1 MSLNE
6 ASTNTAYTLGRLF
19 SVYEAVQQ
27 TANPGINA
35 TIKDKYFNSAAA
47 MPASIFPV
55 LNNLYQ
61 KHLRKL
67 EGGQRVYYDKQVIAL
82 KGVLGESYPARMTLA
97 QQGAFDL
104 GYYHQTQK
112 RFTKKEEE
120 NNV

>member
-1 MSLNE
+1 MSLNPD
-6 ASTNTAYTLGRLF
+6 ASNVPYTLGRLF
-19 SVYEAVQQ
+19 SLLEAIQAS
-27 TANPGINA
+27 ANPGINA

-67 EGGQRVYYDKQVIAL
+67 EGGQRVYYDKQVMAL
-82 KGVLGESYPARMTLA
+82 KGILGESYPARMTLA